1 MSELGAG
8 NNAEYEA
15 PRDQQTP
22 KLHTSSAPPEGS
34 KMKAG
39 DRIRMTMLARRRGPA
54 ADRSQDNLTRCRE
67 NVGSQFL
74 SLRQSVLRNFLRRDS
89 VPTKLANIRGPFVSK
104 PPHCR
109 GAFAAGNCLSCPLS
123 LQTFALGPF
132 STVLVSPCFWLLF
145 SRVHLRTV
153 RRITWGAES
162 REWPTPTLIFLRFFI
177 SPVRIRNAWIG
188 SEATVGDD
196 GAAKK
201 ISKVLR

>member
-39 DRIRMTMLARRRGPA
+39 DRIRVTMLARRRGPA

-74 SLRQSVLRNFLRRDS
+74 SLRQSSPNCACAAIILPFYYSLPII
-89 VPTKLANIRGPFVSK
+89 VPI
-104 PPHCR
+104 
-109 GAFAAGNCLSCPLS
+109 
-123 LQTFALGPF
+123 
-132 STVLVSPCFWLLF
+132 
-145 SRVHLRTV
+145 
-153 RRITWGAES
+153 E
-162 REWPTPTLIFLRFFI
+162 
-177 SPVRIRNAWIG
+177 
-188 SEATVGDD
+188 
-196 GAAKK
+196 
-201 ISKVLR
+201 